1 MEIFITFFI
10 LVANVVGLL
19 LVYHSFDNRIE
30 KNKKLMYTMICF
42 GIMYIITLITYFFS
56 SIGIDNKN
64 VSNSSKDMITFTFVP
79 INTII
84 ILPILIKSFNNRK
97 MNKITKNKLNKTA
110 ILMFLITLILIVL
123 EFFCFRNMQKGII
136 NIFNDKQNKTNV
148 NTQIEN
154 NQTNTDIEQKN
165 EENANLEYFNETNV
179 NIENSNL
186 ETNIE
191 QNNISE

>member
-1 MEIFITFFI
+1 MKNFITLFI
-10 LVANVVGLL
+10 LVANVVGIL
-19 LVYHSFDNRIE
+19 LVYHSFDNKIE

-84 ILPILIKSFNNRK
+84 ILPILIRSFNNRK
-97 MNKITKNKLNKTA
+97 MNKISMNQLNKTA
-110 ILMFLITLILIVL
+110 ILMFFIILILIIL
-123 EFFCFRNMQKGII
+123 EFFCFRNIQKRIVD
-136 NIFNDKQNKTNV
+136 IFNIKQNEMNL

-154 NQTNTDIEQKN
+154 NQINSNIEYN
-165 EENANLEYFNETNV
+165 SETNA
-179 NIENSNL
+179 NIENNSVKN
-186 ETNIE
+186 NIE
-191 QNNISE
+191 RNNISE

>member
-56 SIGIDNKN
+56 SLGIDNKN

-97 MNKITKNKLNKTA
+97 MNKITMNKLNKTA

-123 EFFCFRNMQKGII
+123 EFFCFRNMKKGII

>member
-1 MEIFITFFI
+1 MEIFITLFI

-19 LVYHSFDNRIE
+19 LVYHSFDNRIA

-56 SIGIDNKN
+56 SLGIDNKS

-84 ILPILIKSFNNRK
+84 ILPILIRAFNNRK
-97 MNKITKNKLNKTA
+97 INKISINQLNR
-110 ILMFLITLILIVL
+110 ISMLIIIITIILIIL
-123 EFFCFRNMQKGII
+123 EFFCFRNIQKGII
-136 NIFNDKQNKTNV
+136 DIFNDKQNEMNL

-154 NQTNTDIEQKN
+154 NQMNSNIEQN
-165 EENANLEYFNETNV
+165 NETNA
-179 NIENSNL
+179 NIENNSVK
-186 ETNIE
+186 TNIE

>member
-97 MNKITKNKLNKTA
+97 MNKITMNKLNKTA